1 MSDAGQDSRFAGLTR
16 ENSFIFPSCY
26 KGKESWQNGKTT
38 FCHDSWQEIFIG
50 AKNQLSVL
58 ILGM

>member
-16 ENSFIFPSCY
+16 ENSLIFPSYY

-38 FCHDSWQEIFIG
+38 FCHNSWQEIFIG
-50 AKNQLSVL
+50 AKNN
-58 ILGM
+58 